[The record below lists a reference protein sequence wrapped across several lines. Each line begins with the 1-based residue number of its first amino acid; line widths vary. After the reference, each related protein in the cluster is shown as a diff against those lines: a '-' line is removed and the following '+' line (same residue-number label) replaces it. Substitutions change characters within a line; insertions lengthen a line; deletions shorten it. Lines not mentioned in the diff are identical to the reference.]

1 MQSIKPYWVGS
12 AVVIMAGSVWFSLCP
27 GACATL
33 WANHHHHFIA
43 DELMKAFTFIVE
55 WPVIVVAI
63 AAYLIKDW
71 RVGLWAGIIYACQG
85 LTINLL
91 KSFFNAPRPLVELTE
106 AGLRQLENIPLLSWQ
121 SFPSGHTASAF
132 MGFGIL
138 ASLSRSPAWQI
149 SCIIMAASAGYSRM
163 YLGQHYLHDVIGG
176 ACISLIWLIFFIRLK
191 LKFRSALMQNEQ

>member
-1 MQSIKPYWVGS
+1 
-12 AVVIMAGSVWFSLCP
+12 
-27 GACATL
+27 
-33 WANHHHHFIA
+33 
-43 DELMKAFTFIVE
+43 
-55 WPVIVVAI
+55 
-63 AAYLIKDW
+63 
-71 RVGLWAGIIYACQG
+71 
-85 LTINLL
+85 
-91 KSFFNAPRPLVELTE
+91 
-106 AGLRQLENIPLLSWQ
+106 
-121 SFPSGHTASAF
+121 